1 MRLQDRVAIVT
12 GAGRGIGKA
21 VAEKMVAQ
29 GARVVVA
36 DRDETLARE
45 TAAELNATPVVV
57 DIGDPQ
63 SVEKLFS
70 AVVPQ
75 FGRIDILVNNAG
87 VGITKLVVDTPLEDW
102 ERVIRINLTG
112 SFLCCQQA
120 ARQMIGQKGGR
131 IINVVSLSGQR
142 GGVGRGAYGA
152 SKAGLEV
159 LTRILAVEL
168 ADYGINVNA
177 IAPGPIMTEVAREM
191 HTQETRD
198 AYHQLTPLRRYG
210 EPSEIGDA
218 AVFLAS
224 DEATYITGHT
234 INVDGGFGAA
244 GLMFEF
250 DPKKSRSLG
259 AAAE

>member
-1 MRLQDRVAIVT
+1 MRLKDRVAVIT
-12 GAGRGIGKA
+12 GAGRGIGRA
-21 VAEKMVAQ
+21 IAEKMAAQ

-36 DRDETLARE
+36 DREESLAKE
-45 TAAELNATPVVV
+45 TAAALNATPIFV
-57 DIGDPQ
+57 DIGDPR
-63 SVEKLFS
+63 SIEDLFA
-70 AVVPQ
+70 AVVEQ
-75 FGRIDILVNNAG
+75 FGRLDILVNNAG
-87 VGITKLVVDTPLEDW
+87 IGITKLVVDTPLEDW

-112 SFLCCQQA
+112 SMLCCQHA
-120 ARQMIGQKGGR
+120 ARQMMRQKSGH
-131 IINVVSLSGQR
+131 IVNVVSLSGQR

-168 ADYGINVNA
+168 ADYGVNVNA
-177 IAPGPIMTEVAREM
+177 IAPGPIMTEVARTM

-198 AYHQLTPLRRYG
+198 AYHRLIPLRRYG

-234 INVDGGFGAA
+234 LNVDGGFGAA

-250 DPKKSRSLG
+250 DPKKSRALG
-259 AAAE
+259 ASGD

>member
-1 MRLQDRVAIVT
+1 MRLQDRVAVVT
-12 GAGRGIGKA
+12 GAGRGIGRTIAGKMG
-21 VAEKMVAQ
+21 AE

-36 DRDETLARE
+36 DRDEALAKQ
-45 TAAELNATPVVV
+45 TAADLKAAPMFV

-63 SVEKLFS
+63 SVEKLFA
-70 AVVPQ
+70 AVLEQ

-87 VGITKLVVDTPLEDW
+87 VGITKLVVDIAIEDW

-120 ARQMIGQKGGR
+120 ARQMIRQKKGR
-131 IINVVSLSGQR
+131 IVNIVSLSGQR

-159 LTRILAVEL
+159 LTKILAVEL

-177 IAPGPIMTEVAREM
+177 IAPGPILTEVARTM

-198 AYHQLTPLRRYG
+198 AYHRLTPLRRYG
-210 EPSEIGDA
+210 EPREIADA

-234 INVDGGFGAA
+234 LNVDGGFQAA

-250 DPKKSRSLG
+250 DPKKSRSLEATG
-259 AAAE
+259 E

>member
-12 GAGRGIGKA
+12 GAGRGIGRA
-21 VAEKMVAQ
+21 VAEKMAAQ
-29 GARVVVA
+29 GARIVVA

-45 TAAELNATPVVV
+45 TAADLNATPVVV

-70 AVVPQ
+70 TVVQQ
-75 FGRIDILVNNAG
+75 FGGINILVNNAG

-102 ERVIRINLTG
+102 ERVIRTNLTG

-120 ARQMIGQKGGR
+120 ARQMMRQKSGR
-131 IINVVSLSGQR
+131 IINIVSLSGQR

-177 IAPGPIMTEVAREM
+177 IAPGPIMTQVAREM

-198 AYHQLTPLRRYG
+198 AYHRLTPLRRYG

>member
-1 MRLQDRVAIVT
+1 MTLQDRVAVVT
-12 GAGRGIGKA
+12 GSGRGIGKSI
-21 VAEKMVAQ
+21 AERMAAE

-36 DRDETLARE
+36 DREESLAKQ
-45 TAAELNATPVVV
+45 TASELKATAFTV
-57 DIGDPQ
+57 DIGDPR
-63 SVEKLFS
+63 SVDKLFA
-70 AVVPQ
+70 AVVDQ

-87 VGITKLVVDTPLEDW
+87 VGITKLVVDTALEDW

-112 SFLCCQQA
+112 SFLCCQHA
-120 ARQMIGQKGGR
+120 ARQMIRQKSGR
-131 IINVVSLSGQR
+131 IINIVSLSGQR

-177 IAPGPIMTEVAREM
+177 IAPGPIMTEVARTM

-198 AYHQLTPLRRYG
+198 AYHRLTPMRRYG
-210 EPSEIGDA
+210 EPSEIADA

-224 DEATYITGHT
+224 DKAAYITGHT
-234 INVDGGFGAA
+234 LNVDGGFQAA

-259 AAAE
+259 ATGE

>member
-21 VAEKMVAQ
+21 IAEAMAAE

-36 DRDETLARE
+36 DRDEAAARQ
-45 TAAELNATPVVV
+45 TASQLEATPLPV
-57 DIGDPQ
+57 DIGDPH
-63 SVEKLFS
+63 SMEKLFA
-70 AVVPQ
+70 AVVDQ

-87 VGITKLVVDTPLEDW
+87 VGITRLVVDTALEDW

-120 ARQMIGQKGGR
+120 ARQMMRQKSGR
-131 IINVVSLSGQR
+131 IINIVSLSGQR

-159 LTRILAVEL
+159 LTKILAVEL
-168 ADYGINVNA
+168 AEHGINVNA
-177 IAPGPIMTEVAREM
+177 IAPGPIMTDVAREM

-198 AYHQLTPLRRYG
+198 AYHRLIPQRRYG
-210 EPSEIGDA
+210 EPREIATA

-224 DEATYITGHT
+224 GESSYVNGHT
-234 INVDGGFGAA
+234 LNVDGGFQAA

-259 AAAE
+259 AIGE

>member
-1 MRLQDRVAIVT
+1 MRLQNRLAIVT
-12 GAGRGIGKA
+12 GAGRGISKA
-21 VAEKMVAQ
+21 IAAAMAAE

-36 DRDETLARE
+36 DRDEAGARQ
-45 TAAELNATPVVV
+45 TASELKATPMPV
-57 DIGDPQ
+57 DIGDPR
-63 SVEKLFS
+63 SVETLFA
-70 AVVPQ
+70 AVVEQ

-87 VGITKLVVDTPLEDW
+87 VGITRLVVDTALEDW
-102 ERVIRINLTG
+102 ERVLRINLTG

-120 ARQMIGQKGGR
+120 GRQMMRQKGGR
-131 IINVVSLSGQR
+131 IVNIASLSGQR

-152 SKAGLEV
+152 SKAGVEV

-191 HTQETRD
+191 HTAETRD
-198 AYHQLTPLRRYG
+198 AYHRLTPQRRYG
-210 EPSEIGDA
+210 EPREIAAA

-224 DEATYITGHT
+224 EESTYITGHT
-234 INVDGGFGAA
+234 LNVDGGFQAA

-250 DPKKSRSLG
+250 DPEKSRSLG
-259 AAAE
+259 SAGE

>member
-1 MRLQDRVAIVT
+1 MRLQDRVAVVT

-21 VAEKMVAQ
+21 TAEAMAAE

-36 DRDETLARE
+36 DRDEAGARQ
-45 TAAELNATPVVV
+45 TASELGARPMLV

-63 SVEKLFS
+63 SVAELFDT
-70 AVVPQ
+70 VVEQ

-87 VGITKLVVDTPLEDW
+87 VGITRLVVDTALEDW

-112 SFLCCQQA
+112 SFLCCQRA
-120 ARQMIGQKGGR
+120 ARQMMRQRGGR
-131 IINVVSLSGQR
+131 IVNIVSLSGQR

-152 SKAGLEV
+152 SKAGLDV

-198 AYHQLTPLRRYG
+198 AYHRLTPQRRYG
-210 EPSEIGDA
+210 EPHEIA
-218 AVFLAS
+218 KTAVFLAS
-224 DEATYITGHT
+224 DDSTYITGHT
-234 INVDGGFGAA
+234 LNVDGGFQAA

-250 DPKKSRSLG
+250 DPQKSRSLG
-259 AAAE
+259 SAGE

>member
-1 MRLQDRVAIVT
+1 MRLRDRVALVT

-21 VAEKMVAQ
+21 IAGKMALQ

-36 DRDETLARE
+36 DREEALAKQ
-45 TAAELNATPVVV
+45 TASELQAVPMFV
-57 DIGDPQ
+57 DIANPQ
-63 SVEKLFS
+63 SVGKLFA
-70 AVVPQ
+70 AVVER

-87 VGITKLVVDTPLEDW
+87 VGITKLVIDLPLEDW
-102 ERVIRINLTG
+102 EHVIRINLTG

-120 ARQMIGQKGGR
+120 ARQMIRQRSGR
-131 IINVVSLSGQR
+131 IINIVSLSGQR
-142 GGVGRGAYGA
+142 GGVGRGAYGS

-168 ADYGINVNA
+168 ADYGISVNA
-177 IAPGPIMTEVAREM
+177 IAPGPIMTDVARTM

-198 AYHQLTPLRRYG
+198 AYHRLTPLRRYG

-224 DEATYITGHT
+224 DEASYITGHT
-234 INVDGGFGAA
+234 LNVDGGFGAA

-250 DPKKSRSLG
+250 DPKKNRSLG
-259 AAAE
+259 ATEE

>member
-1 MRLQDRVAIVT
+1 MRLQDRVAVVT
-12 GAGRGIGKA
+12 GAGRGIGRA
-21 VAEKMVAQ
+21 IAEKMAAQ

-36 DRDETLARE
+36 DRDAASARQ
-45 TAAELNATPVVV
+45 AAAALKATPMAV
-57 DIGDPQ
+57 DIGDAR
-63 SVEKLFS
+63 SVEKFFS
-70 AVVPQ
+70 DVVEQ

-87 VGITKLVVDTPLEDW
+87 VGITKLVVDTALEEW
-102 ERVIRINLTG
+102 ERVVRINLTG

-120 ARQMIGQKGGR
+120 ARQMIRQRGGR
-131 IINVVSLSGQR
+131 IINIVSLSGQR
-142 GGVGRGAYGA
+142 GGVGRGAYGS

-168 ADYGINVNA
+168 ADYGVNVNA
-177 IAPGPIMTEVAREM
+177 IAPGPIMTEVARQM

-198 AYHQLTPLRRYG
+198 AYHRLTPLRRYG
-210 EPSEIGDA
+210 QPSEIGDA

-234 INVDGGFGAA
+234 LNVDGGFGAA

-250 DPKKSRSLG
+250 DPNTSRSLG
-259 AAAE
+259 ASGE